1 MNWHTNLIVNDQ
13 RYTFIDLAKVAAD
26 FNAELKRL
34 PYSIRVL
41 LESVA
46 RHQDLLGLFGQLER

>member
-26 FNAELKRL
+26 FNAELKKIAL
-34 PYSIRVL
+34 LDSRVTRKCRP
-41 LESVA
+41 SP
-46 RHQDLLGLFGQLER
+46 R

>member
-26 FNAELKRL
+26 LSNPNVSFCKTSLVFQR
-34 PYSIRVL
+34 S
-41 LESVA
+41 
-46 RHQDLLGLFGQLER
+46 

>member
-26 FNAELKRL
+26 FNAE
-34 PYSIRVL
+34 
-41 LESVA
+41 
-46 RHQDLLGLFGQLER
+46 

>member
-41 LESVA
+41 LESD
-46 RHQDLLGLFGQLER
+46 HCCLLGLFGQLER

>member
-26 FNAELKRL
+26 FNAELKDYLTRFAC
-34 PYSIRVL
+34 Y
-41 LESVA
+41 
-46 RHQDLLGLFGQLER
+46 